1 MKIDAGAFFFL
12 GNTLPSAPDTTL
24 GKDSIFFFEMSLPS
38 A

>member
-1 MKIDAGAFFFL
+1 MKLDAGAFFSE
-12 GNTLPSAPDTTL
+12 NALPSAPDTAL